1 MSNSVLVF
9 EENKA
14 IQGLIASTISDQ
26 VELWQESRPDAF
38 LQLAD
43 RYSPNLIFISNADQQ
58 QDYALCRQLQQHS
71 SLSQVPKVLL
81 VNARDDV
88 NESLLEQFGLQG
100 MIRKPF
106 EAATLQEHI
115 QRYLPSVE
123 LQSEPMDS
131 AEEVNVFDDEMLGLI
146 QDNGESVD
154 ETMFDEDTSWSGS
167 ATGELPEEDVLDED
181 SSVSLPNVSDQAAA
195 PKQIHPPVVEEDSV
209 PDVDFAED
217 IAEEEDLNADETE
230 IVPSVAV
237 AEDLGAEEIEITL
250 SAENDSSDEDE
261 EIQSLDELLG
271 AEAAMEKQPGLVQHD
286 DMVLNAKEGLSLV
299 DLEGE
304 IMDSEQN
311 EIEDTLTDEAST
323 AEAETD
329 TAAEEN
335 LEPEESE
342 GPFADLDLALD
353 EEEELLDASAMDAAE
368 DVTEE
373 LEDPEE
379 DPAFTDSDSAF
390 EIPPAAEWSEE
401 EELAADASE
410 ELEST
415 TNDGG
420 FEIPPLELDEE
431 QDLTMLAE
439 EWEEP
444 LSSVEGDDDMEIP
457 PLEMSEE
464 EDDLLVDDWQ
474 EAADV
479 PSEEPS
485 ETEEVALAPDELE
498 EDEDDF
504 ALFEEIDEDDWKE
517 AAVAAKAAVEATPT
531 VAPAV
536 STPPVKEA
544 YRGPIITSSQGLV
557 MDNVDIH
564 QNDFDVDLDIW
575 SRTPDVDQVLRDDVT
590 PISLNENDFD
600 PVLPALSTVEV
611 IQGPLRTRYTPNVRE
626 MDYYLAATT
635 LEDEELAETLTNN
648 DSVLLTESGE
658 ATGDG
663 GLAAVVEDFEATVAL
678 AIGADDKELEEFHLT
693 LDEDDELEPEPEE
706 EAFTLVEEELPGSS
720 AIDPSVEEEEDDLS
734 ADEIEHPDLFAESD
748 LPLLDET
755 EETDVTE
762 SEPAQEEV
770 IKDETPVVEKKK
782 WRRQVFEQ
790 DLEEL
795 QPPAPVVEEI
805 APEEEIELPIVE
817 DEFLAAAEVDSS
829 EEVDEEDELAAESM
843 LSELEGLD
851 QEMADLEQQEV
862 ELTEIPEDEA
872 LVTLDDEMSGDPKAE
887 GEPEVL
893 EEEAFE
899 DWGDAVEAL
908 EEESEEAASAEP
920 EGEPEVL
927 EEETFEDWG
936 DAVEALEEESEEVAS
951 AEPEGEPEVLE
962 EETFEDWGD
971 AVEALEEE
979 SEEVASAEPEG
990 EPEVLEEETF
1000 EDWGDAVEALEE
1012 ESDSPPPVEIPAVA
1026 ASTDTEVPAG
1036 MGSLDTVIEG
1046 MITRSVQKAV
1056 ADAMPQ
1062 IVERIVQELRQPRP

>member
-368 DVTEE
+368 EATEE
-373 LEDPEE
+373 SEDPEE
-379 DPAFTDSDSAF
+379 EPAFTDSDSAF

-401 EELAADASE
+401 EELATDASE

-706 EAFTLVEEELPGSS
+706 EEFTLVEEELPDSS

-872 LVTLDDEMSGDPKAE
+872 LVTLDDEMSGDPMAE
-887 GEPEVL
+887 GEP
-893 EEEAFE
+893 
-899 DWGDAVEAL
+899 
-908 EEESEEAASAEP
+908 
-920 EGEPEVL
+920 
-927 EEETFEDWG
+927 
-936 DAVEALEEESEEVAS
+936 
-951 AEPEGEPEVLE
+951 
-962 EETFEDWGD
+962 
-971 AVEALEEE
+971 
-979 SEEVASAEPEG
+979 
-990 EPEVLEEETF
+990 
-1000 EDWGDAVEALEE
+1000 
-1012 ESDSPPPVEIPAVA
+1012 
-1026 ASTDTEVPAG
+1026 
-1036 MGSLDTVIEG
+1036 
-1046 MITRSVQKAV
+1046 
-1056 ADAMPQ
+1056 
-1062 IVERIVQELRQPRP
+1062 

>member
-368 DVTEE
+368 EATEE
-373 LEDPEE
+373 SEDPEE
-379 DPAFTDSDSAF
+379 ELAFTDSDSAF

-401 EELAADASE
+401 EELATDASE

-464 EDDLLVDDWQ
+464 EDALLVDDWQ

-479 PSEEPS
+479 SSEEPS

-531 VAPAV
+531 VAPVV

-693 LDEDDELEPEPEE
+693 LDEDDELVPEPEE
-706 EAFTLVEEELPGSS
+706 EEFTLVEEELPDSS

-872 LVTLDDEMSGDPKAE
+872 LVTLDDEMSGDPMA
-887 GEPEVL
+887 
-893 EEEAFE
+893 
-899 DWGDAVEAL
+899 
-908 EEESEEAASAEP
+908 
-920 EGEPEVL
+920 
-927 EEETFEDWG
+927 
-936 DAVEALEEESEEVAS
+936 
-951 AEPEGEPEVLE
+951 
-962 EETFEDWGD
+962 
-971 AVEALEEE
+971 
-979 SEEVASAEPEG
+979 EG

>member
-181 SSVSLPNVSDQAAA
+181 SPVSLPNVSDQAAA

-368 DVTEE
+368 EVTEE

-379 DPAFTDSDSAF
+379 EPAFTDSDSAF
-390 EIPPAAEWSEE
+390 EIPPAAEWSED
-401 EELAADASE
+401 EELATDASE

-464 EDDLLVDDWQ
+464 EEDLLVDDWQ

-479 PSEEPS
+479 SSEESS
-485 ETEEVALAPDELE
+485 ETEDVALAPDELE

-693 LDEDDELEPEPEE
+693 LDEDDELVPEPEE
-706 EAFTLVEEELPGSS
+706 EEFTLVEEELPDSS
-720 AIDPSVEEEEDDLS
+720 AIDPSVEEDDDDLS
-734 ADEIEHPDLFAESD
+734 AD
-748 LPLLDET
+748 
-755 EETDVTE
+755 
-762 SEPAQEEV
+762 
-770 IKDETPVVEKKK
+770 
-782 WRRQVFEQ
+782 
-790 DLEEL
+790 
-795 QPPAPVVEEI
+795 
-805 APEEEIELPIVE
+805 
-817 DEFLAAAEVDSS
+817 
-829 EEVDEEDELAAESM
+829 
-843 LSELEGLD
+843 
-851 QEMADLEQQEV
+851 
-862 ELTEIPEDEA
+862 
-872 LVTLDDEMSGDPKAE
+872 
-887 GEPEVL
+887 
-893 EEEAFE
+893 
-899 DWGDAVEAL
+899 
-908 EEESEEAASAEP
+908 
-920 EGEPEVL
+920 
-927 EEETFEDWG
+927 
-936 DAVEALEEESEEVAS
+936 
-951 AEPEGEPEVLE
+951 
-962 EETFEDWGD
+962 
-971 AVEALEEE
+971 
-979 SEEVASAEPEG
+979 
-990 EPEVLEEETF
+990 
-1000 EDWGDAVEALEE
+1000 
-1012 ESDSPPPVEIPAVA
+1012 
-1026 ASTDTEVPAG
+1026 
-1036 MGSLDTVIEG
+1036 
-1046 MITRSVQKAV
+1046 
-1056 ADAMPQ
+1056 
-1062 IVERIVQELRQPRP
+1062 

>member
-368 DVTEE
+368 EATEE
-373 LEDPEE
+373 SEDPEE
-379 DPAFTDSDSAF
+379 EPAFTDSDSAF

-401 EELAADASE
+401 EELATDASE

-479 PSEEPS
+479 SSGEPS

-600 PVLPALSTVEV
+600 PVLPTLSTVEV

-693 LDEDDELEPEPEE
+693 LDEDDELVPEPEE
-706 EAFTLVEEELPGSS
+706 EEFTLVEEELPDSS

-770 IKDETPVVEKKK
+770 IKDEAPVVEKKK

-872 LVTLDDEMSGDPKAE
+872 LVTLDDEMSGDPMA
-887 GEPEVL
+887 
-893 EEEAFE
+893 
-899 DWGDAVEAL
+899 
-908 EEESEEAASAEP
+908 

-936 DAVEALEEESEEVAS
+936 DAVEAL
-951 AEPEGEPEVLE
+951 
-962 EETFEDWGD
+962 
-971 AVEALEEE
+971 
-979 SEEVASAEPEG
+979 
-990 EPEVLEEETF
+990 
-1000 EDWGDAVEALEE
+1000 
-1012 ESDSPPPVEIPAVA
+1012 
-1026 ASTDTEVPAG
+1026 
-1036 MGSLDTVIEG
+1036 
-1046 MITRSVQKAV
+1046 
-1056 ADAMPQ
+1056 
-1062 IVERIVQELRQPRP
+1062 

>member
-368 DVTEE
+368 EATEE
-373 LEDPEE
+373 SEDPEE
-379 DPAFTDSDSAF
+379 EPAFTDSDSAF

-401 EELAADASE
+401 EELATDASE

-464 EDDLLVDDWQ
+464 EEDLLVDDWQ

-479 PSEEPS
+479 SSEEPS

-706 EAFTLVEEELPGSS
+706 EEFTLVEEELPDSS

-872 LVTLDDEMSGDPKAE
+872 LVTLDDEMSGDPMA
-887 GEPEVL
+887 
-893 EEEAFE
+893 
-899 DWGDAVEAL
+899 
-908 EEESEEAASAEP
+908 
-920 EGEPEVL
+920 
-927 EEETFEDWG
+927 
-936 DAVEALEEESEEVAS
+936 
-951 AEPEGEPEVLE
+951 
-962 EETFEDWGD
+962 
-971 AVEALEEE
+971 
-979 SEEVASAEPEG
+979 EG

-1012 ESDSPPPVEIPAVA
+1012 ESDIPPPVETPAVA

>member
-181 SSVSLPNVSDQAAA
+181 SPVSLPNVSDQAAA

-368 DVTEE
+368 EVTEE

-379 DPAFTDSDSAF
+379 EPAFTDSDSAF

-401 EELAADASE
+401 EELATDASE

-464 EDDLLVDDWQ
+464 EEDLLVDDWQ

-479 PSEEPS
+479 SSEESS
-485 ETEEVALAPDELE
+485 ETEDVALAPDELE

-564 QNDFDVDLDIW
+564 RNDFDVDLDIW

-693 LDEDDELEPEPEE
+693 LDEDDELVPEPEE
-706 EAFTLVEEELPGSS
+706 EEFTLVEEEHPDSS
-720 AIDPSVEEEEDDLS
+720 AIYPPVEEEEDDLS
-734 ADEIEHPDLFAESD
+734 ADEIEHPDLFAEAD

-770 IKDETPVVEKKK
+770 IEDEAPVVEKKK

-795 QPPAPVVEEI
+795 QPPTPVVEEI

-843 LSELEGLD
+843 LSELEVLD

-872 LVTLDDEMSGDPKAE
+872 LVTLDDEMSGDPMA
-887 GEPEVL
+887 
-893 EEEAFE
+893 
-899 DWGDAVEAL
+899 
-908 EEESEEAASAEP
+908 

-936 DAVEALEEESEEVAS
+936 DAVEALEEESAEVAS
-951 AEPEGEPEVLE
+951 AEPEGDRDVYE
-962 EETFEDWGD
+962 E
-971 AVEALEEE
+971 
-979 SEEVASAEPEG
+979 
-990 EPEVLEEETF
+990 
-1000 EDWGDAVEALEE
+1000 
-1012 ESDSPPPVEIPAVA
+1012 
-1026 ASTDTEVPAG
+1026 
-1036 MGSLDTVIEG
+1036 
-1046 MITRSVQKAV
+1046 
-1056 ADAMPQ
+1056 
-1062 IVERIVQELRQPRP
+1062 

>member
-43 RYSPNLIFISNADQQ
+43 RYSPNLIFISNADQR

-230 IVPSVAV
+230 VVPSVAV

-368 DVTEE
+368 EATEE
-373 LEDPEE
+373 LE

-401 EELAADASE
+401 EELATDVSE

-464 EDDLLVDDWQ
+464 EEDLLVDDWQ

-479 PSEEPS
+479 SSEEPS

-531 VAPAV
+531 VVPAV
-536 STPPVKEA
+536 STPPVKDA

-693 LDEDDELEPEPEE
+693 LDEDDELAPEPEE
-706 EAFTLVEEELPGSS
+706 EEFTLVEEELPDTS

-782 WRRQVFEQ
+782 
-790 DLEEL
+790 
-795 QPPAPVVEEI
+795 
-805 APEEEIELPIVE
+805 
-817 DEFLAAAEVDSS
+817 
-829 EEVDEEDELAAESM
+829 
-843 LSELEGLD
+843 
-851 QEMADLEQQEV
+851 
-862 ELTEIPEDEA
+862 
-872 LVTLDDEMSGDPKAE
+872 
-887 GEPEVL
+887 
-893 EEEAFE
+893 
-899 DWGDAVEAL
+899 
-908 EEESEEAASAEP
+908 
-920 EGEPEVL
+920 
-927 EEETFEDWG
+927 
-936 DAVEALEEESEEVAS
+936 
-951 AEPEGEPEVLE
+951 
-962 EETFEDWGD
+962 
-971 AVEALEEE
+971 
-979 SEEVASAEPEG
+979 
-990 EPEVLEEETF
+990 
-1000 EDWGDAVEALEE
+1000 
-1012 ESDSPPPVEIPAVA
+1012 
-1026 ASTDTEVPAG
+1026 
-1036 MGSLDTVIEG
+1036 
-1046 MITRSVQKAV
+1046 
-1056 ADAMPQ
+1056 
-1062 IVERIVQELRQPRP
+1062 

>member
-1 MSNSVLVF
+1 
-9 EENKA
+9 
-14 IQGLIASTISDQ
+14 
-26 VELWQESRPDAF
+26 
-38 LQLAD
+38 
-43 RYSPNLIFISNADQQ
+43 
-58 QDYALCRQLQQHS
+58 
-71 SLSQVPKVLL
+71 
-81 VNARDDV
+81 
-88 NESLLEQFGLQG
+88 
-100 MIRKPF
+100 
-106 EAATLQEHI
+106 
-115 QRYLPSVE
+115 
-123 LQSEPMDS
+123 
-131 AEEVNVFDDEMLGLI
+131 
-146 QDNGESVD
+146 
-154 ETMFDEDTSWSGS
+154 
-167 ATGELPEEDVLDED
+167 
-181 SSVSLPNVSDQAAA
+181 
-195 PKQIHPPVVEEDSV
+195 
-209 PDVDFAED
+209 
-217 IAEEEDLNADETE
+217 
-230 IVPSVAV
+230 
-237 AEDLGAEEIEITL
+237 
-250 SAENDSSDEDE
+250 
-261 EIQSLDELLG
+261 
-271 AEAAMEKQPGLVQHD
+271 
-286 DMVLNAKEGLSLV
+286 
-299 DLEGE
+299 
-304 IMDSEQN
+304 
-311 EIEDTLTDEAST
+311 
-323 AEAETD
+323 
-329 TAAEEN
+329 
-335 LEPEESE
+335 
-342 GPFADLDLALD
+342 
-353 EEEELLDASAMDAAE
+353 
-368 DVTEE
+368 
-373 LEDPEE
+373 
-379 DPAFTDSDSAF
+379 
-390 EIPPAAEWSEE
+390 
-401 EELAADASE
+401 
-410 ELEST
+410 
-415 TNDGG
+415 
-420 FEIPPLELDEE
+420 
-431 QDLTMLAE
+431 
-439 EWEEP
+439 
-444 LSSVEGDDDMEIP
+444 MEIP

-464 EDDLLVDDWQ
+464 EEDLLVDDWQ

-479 PSEEPS
+479 SSEEPS
-485 ETEEVALAPDELE
+485 ETEDMALAPDELE

-531 VAPAV
+531 VVPAV
-536 STPPVKEA
+536 STPPVKDA

-706 EAFTLVEEELPGSS
+706 EEFTLVEEELPDSS

-762 SEPAQEEV
+762 SKPAQEEV

-872 LVTLDDEMSGDPKAE
+872 LVTLDDEMSGDPMA
-887 GEPEVL
+887 
-893 EEEAFE
+893 
-899 DWGDAVEAL
+899 
-908 EEESEEAASAEP
+908 

-951 AEPEGEPEVLE
+951 AEPEGEPEGFGRRDV
-962 EETFEDWGD
+962 
-971 AVEALEEE
+971 
-979 SEEVASAEPEG
+979 
-990 EPEVLEEETF
+990 
-1000 EDWGDAVEALEE
+1000 
-1012 ESDSPPPVEIPAVA
+1012 
-1026 ASTDTEVPAG
+1026 
-1036 MGSLDTVIEG
+1036 
-1046 MITRSVQKAV
+1046 
-1056 ADAMPQ
+1056 
-1062 IVERIVQELRQPRP
+1062 

>member
-353 EEEELLDASAMDAAE
+353 EEEELLDASAMDAEEA
-368 DVTEE
+368 TEE
-373 LEDPEE
+373 SEDPEE

-401 EELAADASE
+401 EELATDASE

-479 PSEEPS
+479 SSEEPS

-693 LDEDDELEPEPEE
+693 LDEDDELVPEPEE
-706 EAFTLVEEELPGSS
+706 EEFTLVEEELPDSS

-872 LVTLDDEMSGDPKAE
+872 LVTLDDEMSGDPMA
-887 GEPEVL
+887 
-893 EEEAFE
+893 
-899 DWGDAVEAL
+899 
-908 EEESEEAASAEP
+908 
-920 EGEPEVL
+920 
-927 EEETFEDWG
+927 
-936 DAVEALEEESEEVAS
+936 
-951 AEPEGEPEVLE
+951 EGEPEVLE

>member
-1 MSNSVLVF
+1 M
-9 EENKA
+9 
-14 IQGLIASTISDQ
+14 
-26 VELWQESRPDAF
+26 
-38 LQLAD
+38 
-43 RYSPNLIFISNADQQ
+43 
-58 QDYALCRQLQQHS
+58 
-71 SLSQVPKVLL
+71 
-81 VNARDDV
+81 
-88 NESLLEQFGLQG
+88 
-100 MIRKPF
+100 
-106 EAATLQEHI
+106 
-115 QRYLPSVE
+115 
-123 LQSEPMDS
+123 
-131 AEEVNVFDDEMLGLI
+131 
-146 QDNGESVD
+146 
-154 ETMFDEDTSWSGS
+154 
-167 ATGELPEEDVLDED
+167 
-181 SSVSLPNVSDQAAA
+181 
-195 PKQIHPPVVEEDSV
+195 EEDSV

-368 DVTEE
+368 EATEE
-373 LEDPEE
+373 SEDPEE
-379 DPAFTDSDSAF
+379 EPAFTDSDSAF

-401 EELAADASE
+401 EELATDASE

-464 EDDLLVDDWQ
+464 EEDLLVDDWQ

-479 PSEEPS
+479 SSEEPS

-706 EAFTLVEEELPGSS
+706 EEFTL
-720 AIDPSVEEEEDDLS
+720 
-734 ADEIEHPDLFAESD
+734 
-748 LPLLDET
+748 
-755 EETDVTE
+755 
-762 SEPAQEEV
+762 
-770 IKDETPVVEKKK
+770 
-782 WRRQVFEQ
+782 
-790 DLEEL
+790 
-795 QPPAPVVEEI
+795 
-805 APEEEIELPIVE
+805 
-817 DEFLAAAEVDSS
+817 
-829 EEVDEEDELAAESM
+829 
-843 LSELEGLD
+843 
-851 QEMADLEQQEV
+851 
-862 ELTEIPEDEA
+862 
-872 LVTLDDEMSGDPKAE
+872 
-887 GEPEVL
+887 
-893 EEEAFE
+893 
-899 DWGDAVEAL
+899 
-908 EEESEEAASAEP
+908 
-920 EGEPEVL
+920 
-927 EEETFEDWG
+927 
-936 DAVEALEEESEEVAS
+936 
-951 AEPEGEPEVLE
+951 
-962 EETFEDWGD
+962 
-971 AVEALEEE
+971 
-979 SEEVASAEPEG
+979 
-990 EPEVLEEETF
+990 
-1000 EDWGDAVEALEE
+1000 
-1012 ESDSPPPVEIPAVA
+1012 
-1026 ASTDTEVPAG
+1026 
-1036 MGSLDTVIEG
+1036 
-1046 MITRSVQKAV
+1046 
-1056 ADAMPQ
+1056 
-1062 IVERIVQELRQPRP
+1062 

>member
-43 RYSPNLIFISNADQQ
+43 RYSPSLIFISNADQQ

-154 ETMFDEDTSWSGS
+154 ETLFDEDTGWSGS
-167 ATGELPEEDVLDED
+167 ATGELPEEDELDEE
-181 SSVSLPNVSDQAAA
+181 SPVSLPNVSDQAAA

-217 IAEEEDLNADETE
+217 IAEEEDLNADEIE

-237 AEDLGAEEIEITL
+237 AEDLGTEETEIVL
-250 SAENDSSDEDE
+250 SEETDSSDEDE
-261 EIQSLDELLG
+261 EVQSLDELLG
-271 AEAAMEKQPGLVQHD
+271 AEAAMEEQPGLVQHD
-286 DMVLNAKEGLSLV
+286 DMVLNANEGLSLV

-311 EIEDTLTDEAST
+311 EIEETLTDETST

-329 TAAEEN
+329 TAAAGED
-335 LEPEESE
+335 LVSDESE
-342 GPFADLDLALD
+342 GPFADLDLDLD
-353 EEEELLDASAMDAAE
+353 EDEELLDASALDSAE
-368 DVTEE
+368 ESTEE
-373 LEDPEE
+373 LGDPEE
-379 DPAFTDSDSAF
+379 EPVFTDSDSAF
-390 EIPPAAEWSEE
+390 DIPPAAEWSEE
-401 EELAADASE
+401 EELATDASE

-415 TNDGG
+415 TNDSG

-464 EDDLLVDDWQ
+464 EEDLLVDDWQ
-474 EAADV
+474 EPAEV
-479 PSEEPS
+479 SSEELA
-485 ETEEVALAPDELE
+485 ETEDVALAPDELE

-517 AAVAAKAAVEATPT
+517 AAVAAKAAVEAAPT
-531 VAPAV
+531 VVPVV
-536 STPPVKEA
+536 STPPVKDA

-557 MDNVDIH
+557 MENVDIH

-590 PISLNENDFD
+590 PISLSENDFD

-648 DSVLLTESGE
+648 DSVLLTESGA
-658 ATGDG
+658 ATEDG
-663 GLAAVVEDFEATVAL
+663 GLAAVVEDFEATAVL
-678 AIGADDKELEEFHLT
+678 AIGADDEELEEFHLT
-693 LDEDDELEPEPEE
+693 LDEDDELMLEPEE
-706 EAFTLVEEELPGSS
+706 EEFTLVEEELPDSS
-720 AIDPSVEEEEDDLS
+720 AIDLSVEEEEDDLS
-734 ADEIEHPDLFAESD
+734 ADEVEHPDLFAEAD
-748 LPLLDET
+748 LPLLDEA

-762 SEPAQEEV
+762 PEPAEEEV
-770 IKDETPVVEKKK
+770 IKEETPVVEKKK

-795 QPPAPVVEEI
+795 QPPPAPVVEEI

-829 EEVDEEDELAAESM
+829 EEVEEEDELAAESM

-872 LVTLDDEMSGDPKAE
+872 LVTLDDEMSGDPMAE
-887 GEPEVL
+887 GEPEI
-893 EEEAFE
+893 
-899 DWGDAVEAL
+899 
-908 EEESEEAASAEP
+908 
-920 EGEPEVL
+920 L

-936 DAVEALEEESEEVAS
+936 EAVEALE
-951 AEPEGEPEVLE
+951 
-962 EETFEDWGD
+962 D
-971 AVEALEEE
+971 
-979 SEEVASAEPEG
+979 
-990 EPEVLEEETF
+990 
-1000 EDWGDAVEALEE
+1000 
-1012 ESDSPPPVEIPAVA
+1012 ESDSPPPVETPAVA
-1026 ASTDTEVPAG
+1026 ASTATEIPAG

>member
-181 SSVSLPNVSDQAAA
+181 SPVSLPNVSDQAAA

-230 IVPSVAV
+230 IIPSVAV

-353 EEEELLDASAMDAAE
+353 EEEEFLDASAMDAVE
-368 DVTEE
+368 EVTEE

-379 DPAFTDSDSAF
+379 EPAFTDSDSAF

-401 EELAADASE
+401 EELATDASE

-464 EDDLLVDDWQ
+464 EEDLLVDDWQ

-479 PSEEPS
+479 SSEESS
-485 ETEEVALAPDELE
+485 EKEDVALAPDELE

-590 PISLNENDFD
+590 PISLNKNDFD

-693 LDEDDELEPEPEE
+693 LDEDDELVPEPEE
-706 EAFTLVEEELPGSS
+706 EEFTLVEEELPDSS
-720 AIDPSVEEEEDDLS
+720 AIDPSVEEEDDDLS

-795 QPPAPVVEEI
+795 QPPTPVVEEI

-872 LVTLDDEMSGDPKAE
+872 LVTLDDEMSGDPMA
-887 GEPEVL
+887 
-893 EEEAFE
+893 
-899 DWGDAVEAL
+899 
-908 EEESEEAASAEP
+908 
-920 EGEPEVL
+920 
-927 EEETFEDWG
+927 
-936 DAVEALEEESEEVAS
+936 
-951 AEPEGEPEVLE
+951 EGEPEVLE

-1012 ESDSPPPVEIPAVA
+1012 ESDSPPPVETPAVA
-1026 ASTDTEVPAG
+1026 ASKDTEVPAG

>member
-368 DVTEE
+368 EATEE
-373 LEDPEE
+373 SEDPEE
-379 DPAFTDSDSAF
+379 EPAFTDSDSAF

-401 EELAADASE
+401 EELATDASE

-706 EAFTLVEEELPGSS
+706 EEFTLVEEELPDSS

-872 LVTLDDEMSGDPKAE
+872 LVTLDDEMSGDPMA
-887 GEPEVL
+887 
-893 EEEAFE
+893 
-899 DWGDAVEAL
+899 
-908 EEESEEAASAEP
+908 
-920 EGEPEVL
+920 
-927 EEETFEDWG
+927 
-936 DAVEALEEESEEVAS
+936 
-951 AEPEGEPEVLE
+951 
-962 EETFEDWGD
+962 
-971 AVEALEEE
+971 
-979 SEEVASAEPEG
+979 EG

>member
-43 RYSPNLIFISNADQQ
+43 RYSPSLIFISNADQQ

-154 ETMFDEDTSWSGS
+154 ETLFDEDTGWSGS
-167 ATGELPEEDVLDED
+167 ATGELPEADELDEE
-181 SSVSLPNVSDQAAA
+181 SPVSLPNVSDQSAA
-195 PKQIHPPVVEEDSV
+195 PKQIQPPVVEEDSV

-217 IAEEEDLNADETE
+217 IAEEEDLNADEIE

-237 AEDLGAEEIEITL
+237 AEDLGAEETEIVL
-250 SAENDSSDEDE
+250 SEETDSSDEDE
-261 EIQSLDELLG
+261 EVQSLDELLG
-271 AEAAMEKQPGLVQHD
+271 AEAAMEEQPGLVQHD
-286 DMVLNAKEGLSLV
+286 DMVLSANEGLSLV

-311 EIEDTLTDEAST
+311 EIEETLTDEAST

-329 TAAEEN
+329 TAAGEN
-335 LEPEESE
+335 LESDESE
-342 GPFADLDLALD
+342 GPFADLDLDLD
-353 EEEELLDASAMDAAE
+353 EDEELLDASALDSAE
-368 DVTEE
+368 ESTEE
-373 LEDPEE
+373 LGDPEE
-379 DPAFTDSDSAF
+379 EPVFTDSDSAF
-390 EIPPAAEWSEE
+390 DIPPAAEWSEE
-401 EELAADASE
+401 EELATDASE

-415 TNDGG
+415 TNDSG

-464 EDDLLVDDWQ
+464 EEDLLVDDWQ
-474 EAADV
+474 EPAEV
-479 PSEEPS
+479 SSEELA
-485 ETEEVALAPDELE
+485 ETEDVALAPDELA

-517 AAVAAKAAVEATPT
+517 AAVAAKAAVEAAPT
-531 VAPAV
+531 VVTVV
-536 STPPVKEA
+536 STPPVKDA

-557 MDNVDIH
+557 MENVDIQ

-590 PISLNENDFD
+590 PISLSENDFD

-648 DSVLLTESGE
+648 DSVLLTESGA

-663 GLAAVVEDFEATVAL
+663 GLAAVIEDFEATAVL
-678 AIGADDKELEEFHLT
+678 AIGADDEELEEFHLT
-693 LDEDDELEPEPEE
+693 LDEDDELMLDEE
-706 EAFTLVEEELPGSS
+706 EEFTLVEEELPDSS

-734 ADEIEHPDLFAESD
+734 ADEVEHPDLFAEAD
-748 LPLLDET
+748 LPLLDEA

-762 SEPAQEEV
+762 PEPAQEEV
-770 IKDETPVVEKKK
+770 IKEETPVVEKKK

-795 QPPAPVVEEI
+795 QPPPAPVVEEI

-817 DEFLAAAEVDSS
+817 DEFLAAAEVDFS
-829 EEVDEEDELAAESM
+829 EEVEEEDELAAESM
-843 LSELEGLD
+843 LSELEDLD

-872 LVTLDDEMSGDPKAE
+872 LVTLDDEMSGDPMA
-887 GEPEVL
+887 
-893 EEEAFE
+893 
-899 DWGDAVEAL
+899 
-908 EEESEEAASAEP
+908 

-1012 ESDSPPPVEIPAVA
+1012 ESEEVASAEPEGEPEVLEEETFEDWGEAVEALEDESDSPPPVETPAVA
-1026 ASTDTEVPAG
+1026 ASTATEIPAG